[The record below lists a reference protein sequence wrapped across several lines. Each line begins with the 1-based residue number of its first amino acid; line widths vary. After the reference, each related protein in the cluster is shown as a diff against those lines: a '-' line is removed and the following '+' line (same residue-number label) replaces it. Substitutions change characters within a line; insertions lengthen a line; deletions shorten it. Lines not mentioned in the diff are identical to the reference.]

1 MKISVIGC
9 GYLGAVHAASL
20 ASFGHQVIGVDH
32 DERKIEHLSR
42 GFAPFFEAGLEPL
55 LKAGLEQGR
64 LSFSTDFAAL
74 AEAELHF
81 ICVGTP
87 QSKTTQEADL
97 SSLLSVVEGLHP
109 YLRPGTLVVGKS
121 TVPVGT
127 AAAIAEA
134 IAGTG
139 AVLAW
144 NPEFLR
150 QGSAV
155 ADSLQPDRLVYGIPK
170 GIGAGRSQHLLDQ
183 VYAPILAAGVP
194 RLVTDLATAEL
205 TKVAANAFLALK
217 LSYINAVGELCEAT
231 GADVTELARALGLD
245 ERIGA
250 KYLAAGAGFGGGCL
264 PKDIRSFRAQAAKH
278 GIEPL
283 EELMSLIDGINADA
297 RYRIAEAASQ
307 LCSGTLAG
315 KKIAILGAAFKPNT
329 DDIRD
334 SPALDVALQ
343 LAQQGAEVVVTDPQA
358 VNQAWLQYPQLRF
371 ETQLDAALQGAELVV
386 LMTEWQE
393 YRQLQP
399 AAVASLVA
407 RPVLLDGRNALDAA
421 SWRAA
426 GWRYRGIGVGSAD
439 QLTADIS

>member
-20 ASFGHQVIGVDH
+20 ASFGHQVVGIDLDRGKIDH
-32 DERKIEHLSR
+32 LRR
-42 GFAPFFEAGLEPL
+42 GFAPFFETGLEPL
-55 LKAGLEQGR
+55 LKKGLASGL
-64 LSFSTDFAAL
+64 LSFSTDFSAL
-74 AEAELHF
+74 AEAEVHF
-81 ICVGTP
+81 VCVGTP
-87 QSKTTQEADL
+87 QSKTTNEADL
-97 SSLLSVVEGLHP
+97 TSLLSAIEGVHR
-109 YLRPGTLVVGKS
+109 YLRPGSLVVGKS

-127 AAAIAEA
+127 AAAVAEA
-134 IAGTG
+134 LNGTG
-139 AVLAW
+139 AALVW

-155 ADSLQPDRLVYGIPK
+155 QDSLRPDRLVYGIAA
-170 GIGAGRSQHLLDQ
+170 GAESGRSQQQLDQ

-231 GADVTELARALGLD
+231 GANVIELAGALGLD

-283 EELMSLIDGINADA
+283 EELMSLVDGINADT
-297 RYRIAEAASQ
+297 RYRIAEAANQ
-307 LCSGTLAG
+307 LCQGNLIG
-315 KKIAILGAAFKPNT
+315 RKITVLGAAFKPNT
-329 DDIRD
+329 DDLRD
-334 SPALDVALQ
+334 SPAIDVALQ

-358 VNQAWLQYPQLRF
+358 VNQSWLQYPQLRF
-371 ETQLDAALQGAELVV
+371 ETRLDKALDGAELLV
-386 LMTEWQE
+386 LMTEWDE
-393 YRQLQP
+393 YRQLKP
-399 AAVASLVA
+399 ETITGLVA
-407 RPVLLDGRNALDAA
+407 RPAILDGRNALDAA
-421 SWRAA
+421 AWRSA
-426 GWRYRGIGVGSAD
+426 GWLYRGVGIGSVDRLS
-439 QLTADIS
+439 LEFS